1 MPTHTGALCNPHIP
15 HVGEVEVSNSGI
27 FFFPMVSRTSYG
39 RMREVKEEDF
49 KNQTNLVFLFLS
61 QITGLTS

>member
-27 FFFPMVSRTSYG
+27 FFFHG
-39 RMREVKEEDF
+39 FQDK
-49 KNQTNLVFLFLS
+49 LW
-61 QITGLTS
+61 

>member
-27 FFFPMVSRTSYG
+27 FFFFPWFPGQAMVG
-39 RMREVKEEDF
+39 
-49 KNQTNLVFLFLS
+49 
-61 QITGLTS
+61 